1 MEVGDESHCLLAGS
15 PCPTSPGHRSIGP
28 GHHFA
33 GHGHL
38 QLRRQQSSGGRVST
52 LQRYSNKPVLGHEI
66 PYGRVWA
73 PGGKPMTLFTNSP
86 IAVAGHDIPA
96 GAYTLFVIP
105 SQKEWA
111 LVISKSTD
119 TSGRYDEKDD
129 FLRVAMDFGQLD
141 RAEDQFSIFFAHVA
155 PGQCSMRLD
164 LEKARAWVIFE
175 KR

>member
-1 MEVGDESHCLLAGS
+1 MW
-15 PCPTSPGHRSIGP
+15 T
-28 GHHFA
+28 
-33 GHGHL
+33 
-38 QLRRQQSSGGRVST
+38 
-52 LQRYSNKPVLGHEI
+52 
-66 PYGRVWA
+66 

-155 PGQCSMRLD
+155 PEQCSMRLD
-164 LEKARAWVIFE
+164 LERARAWVIFQQ
-175 KR
+175 K

>member
-1 MEVGDESHCLLAGS
+1 LLVLPAQLLLATVVLAQGT
-15 PCPTSPGHRSIGP
+15 TSQATATCN
-28 GHHFA
+28 FDA
-33 GHGHL
+33 NN
-38 QLRRQQSSGGRVST
+38 QVVVEY
-52 LQRYSNKPVLGHEI
+52 QRFSVNSNKPVLGHEI

-73 PGGKPMTLFTNSP
+73 PGGKPMTLFRNSP

-96 GAYTLFVIP
+96 GAYTLLVIP
-105 SQKEWA
+105 SQKEWT
-111 LVISKSTD
+111 LVICKSAD